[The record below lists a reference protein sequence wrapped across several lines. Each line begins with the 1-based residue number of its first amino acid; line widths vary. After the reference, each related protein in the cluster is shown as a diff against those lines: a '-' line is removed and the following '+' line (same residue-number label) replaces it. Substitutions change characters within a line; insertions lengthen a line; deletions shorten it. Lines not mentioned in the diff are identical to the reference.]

1 MADKTELRLSEVKL
15 GGLGRWIS
23 SCNFSP
29 GGIGRAIVRGRE
41 RYFNKY
47 INVRKTNVAPVG
59 QFVAM
64 VIIMS
69 YVWRY
74 KGEKHHRLRKHH
86 W

>member
-1 MADKTELRLSEVKL
+1 MHL
-15 GGLGRWIS
+15 I
-23 SCNFSP
+23 
-29 GGIGRAIVRGRE
+29 GRE

-74 KGEKHHRLRKHH
+74 EGESEYSTRYV
-86 W
+86 